1 MKDNG
6 VICMLPWVH
15 TTVSMKNTLRPCC
28 RFRVGRED
36 EGITADSESDIKDK
50 FRWLRTEMLAG
61 RPVEKCSLCYQQ
73 GDKSMKWTANKEFDL
88 ENAELTEDFDKLRS
102 VELSLDNLCNLQC
115 KMCDSLFSSKLYDRD
130 KYLIE
135 VHNLKGRNPTK
146 IPKQRIEFLKG
157 LDIDWHA
164 LEHIKILGGEPFF
177 SPNFPKLID
186 FLLEHSEVK
195 NVTLEI
201 VSNCTNRLDQDMIDK
216 LNQFGFIILTCSLD
230 GCNEFNTYQR
240 WGSPGWEE
248 TLDTYKWYH
257 TVLNNMVKKHIH
269 STYTILNLSGLANDM
284 KYWENNHPDWSVSF
298 NFVTTGEYS
307 PYVVPTWYTDWILKQ
322 WGDTKGIRI
331 DLAKK
336 MFKENQIKYK
346 PWKTWGLAM
355 LKLQAIDDYYDS
367 SLGDYCPELEMLLL
381 KHDKTYQHNQYYETL
396 EDFNYGM

>member
-1 MKDNG
+1 
-6 VICMLPWVH
+6 MLPWVH

-28 RFRVGRED
+28 RFKVGRED
-36 EGITADSESDIKDK
+36 EGITADSESDLKDK
-50 FRWLRTEMLAG
+50 FRWLRKEMLAG
-61 RPVEKCSLCYQQ
+61 REVDQCSLCYQQ
-73 GDKSMKWTANKEFDL
+73 GDASMKWTANKEFDL
-88 ENAELTEDFDKLRS
+88 ENAELTEDFDVLRS

-130 KYLIE
+130 KMLIE
-135 VHNLKGRNPTK
+135 VHNLKGRTPTK
-146 IPKQRIEFLKG
+146 IPKQRIEFIKG

-186 FLLEHSEVK
+186 FLLEHSTVN

-201 VSNCTNRLDQDMIDK
+201 VSNCTKRLDQDLIDK
-216 LNQFGFIILTCSLD
+216 LNQFKWIILTCSLD
-230 GCNEFNTYQR
+230 GCNDINSYQR
-240 WGSPGWEE
+240 WGSPGWKE
-248 TLDTYKWYH
+248 TLDNYLWYH
-257 TVLNNMVKKHIH
+257 SMFNNMMKFHVH
-269 STYTILNLSGLANDM
+269 STYTILNLSGLADDM
-284 KYWENNHPDWSVSF
+284 KYWEDNHPEWSVSF

-307 PYVVPTWYTDWILKQ
+307 PYFVPTWYRDWILEQ
-322 WGDTKGIRI
+322 WKGKDNERI
-331 DLAKK
+331 TLARK
-336 MFKENQIKYK
+336 MFKENQSKYK

-367 SLGDYCPELEMLLL
+367 ELGDYCPELETLLL

>member
-1 MKDNG
+1 VKDNG
-6 VICMLPWVH
+6 VVCMLPWVH

-28 RFRVGRED
+28 RFKVGKED
-36 EGITADSESDIKDK
+36 EVKSEDDIEDIKDK
-50 FRWLRTEMLAG
+50 FRWLRKEMLAG
-61 RPVEKCSLCYQQ
+61 NEVDQCSLCYQQ

-88 ENAELTEDFDKLRS
+88 ENAELTEDFDVLRS

-135 VHNLKGRNPTK
+135 VHNLRGRNPQK

-157 LDIDWHA
+157 LDIDWHG

-201 VSNCTNRLDQDMIDK
+201 VTNSTKRLDQDMIDK
-216 LNQFGFIILTCSLD
+216 LNQFGWIILTCSLD

-240 WGSPGWEE
+240 WGSPGWQE
-248 TLDTYKWYH
+248 TLDTYLWYH
-257 TVLNNMVKKHIH
+257 SVLNNMVKKHIH
-269 STYTILNLSGLANDM
+269 STYTILNLSGLADDM
-284 KYWENNHPDWSVSF
+284 KYWENNYPEWSVSF
-298 NFVTTGEYS
+298 NFVNMGEYS
-307 PYVVPTWYTDWILKQ
+307 PYNAPTWYTNWILEQ
-322 WGDTKGIRI
+322 WGDKHNERI
-331 DLAKK
+331 SLARK
-336 MFKENQIKYK
+336 MFSENQVEYK

-355 LKLQAIDDYYDS
+355 LKLHAIDGYYDS
-367 SLGDYCPELEMLLL
+367 ELGDYCPELETLLL

-396 EDFNYGM
+396 EDFNYEM